1 MTGNPF
7 LRLKQIFNTLIEL
20 PENERE
26 GYLDA
31 QSGIDDEMRRQ
42 LEDLLRADGRHANAT
57 TRRAMDAKATSPSGW
72 IGQKIGGFRIERVL
86 GHGGMGN
93 VFLAQRVD
101 GGAVQQAAIKTLH
114 AWRLDSAG
122 LARFRLEGQVLALLQ
137 HPNIAMLHDLGELSD
152 GAPYVIMEYVRGTPL
167 LEFQREHNLDVQN
180 TLQLFLLICEAVSY
194 AHRNLVVHRDIKPS
208 NILVDQNGMPKLLDF
223 GIAKPL
229 VDRLGNIDIEK
240 TGTAQQYFSLRNVA
254 PEQLLG
260 QKITVACDVYGLGT
274 LLYEMVSG
282 HPAHDLDGLAPAQ
295 AQRRVIEEEPLPPS
309 RRAAAPEAKQLRGD
323 LDAITAKALRKNPQQ
338 RYRSVD
344 EFAADVRRHLRGY
357 PVDAREGTGFY
368 RATRFFHRHRTAIVT
383 TSMFVALVLAAATL
397 LSRQYLSTQSE
408 RVRAESV
415 TGVILD
421 ALESVDPSNAQGK
434 ELTAREVFD
443 QVGKRALAS
452 LYDQPATRTRI
463 LATLARINLQLGLPK
478 EAVSLLDTANSE
490 SGSTHDDVLA
500 DMEATRAEALMLI
513 SRFDLARAALDAATA
528 HAQNAA
534 QRAELQLLD
543 AKLLKYESKPDEAIA
558 VLQNLIAPASNAS
571 EKIRFSARRELADA
585 FLQKEN
591 RPEAWATGASLLAD
605 QRKVHTIAHPELLKT
620 INYLADI
627 ALYAERNADG
637 IALTAEALAMTRQLY
652 GPDTHPYSTAL
663 NQYATAIST
672 EQRFDEAQKH
682 LAESLRISRQLLGDD
697 AFGVGGLHFNL
708 ANLYARMGEDI
719 VAQTHYR
726 EALRIGEM
734 QLKDASGALYLFRA
748 LLAHNL
754 VRTKNYA
761 EAIEMVDRAL
771 GMAVRHPEIDD
782 PDLDVLSGFVRACA
796 VQGHEPSDEHRVA
809 LRDAMARARAG
820 AVDAPTKQFVALLTP
835 SAELLLR

>member
-383 TSMFVALVLAAATL
+383 TSMLD
-397 LSRQYLSTQSE
+397 RK
-408 RVRAESV
+408 SV
-415 TGVILD
+415 V
-421 ALESVDPSNAQGK
+421 
-434 ELTAREVFD
+434 
-443 QVGKRALAS
+443 
-452 LYDQPATRTRI
+452 
-463 LATLARINLQLGLPK
+463 
-478 EAVSLLDTANSE
+478 
-490 SGSTHDDVLA
+490 
-500 DMEATRAEALMLI
+500 
-513 SRFDLARAALDAATA
+513 
-528 HAQNAA
+528 
-534 QRAELQLLD
+534 
-543 AKLLKYESKPDEAIA
+543 
-558 VLQNLIAPASNAS
+558 
-571 EKIRFSARRELADA
+571 
-585 FLQKEN
+585 
-591 RPEAWATGASLLAD
+591 
-605 QRKVHTIAHPELLKT
+605 
-620 INYLADI
+620 
-627 ALYAERNADG
+627 
-637 IALTAEALAMTRQLY
+637 
-652 GPDTHPYSTAL
+652 
-663 NQYATAIST
+663 
-672 EQRFDEAQKH
+672 
-682 LAESLRISRQLLGDD
+682 
-697 AFGVGGLHFNL
+697 
-708 ANLYARMGEDI
+708 
-719 VAQTHYR
+719 
-726 EALRIGEM
+726 
-734 QLKDASGALYLFRA
+734 
-748 LLAHNL
+748 
-754 VRTKNYA
+754 
-761 EAIEMVDRAL
+761 
-771 GMAVRHPEIDD
+771 
-782 PDLDVLSGFVRACA
+782 
-796 VQGHEPSDEHRVA
+796 
-809 LRDAMARARAG
+809 
-820 AVDAPTKQFVALLTP
+820 
-835 SAELLLR
+835 

>member
-7 LRLKQIFNTLIEL
+7 LRLKQIFNTLVEL
-20 PENERE
+20 PENER
-26 GYLDA
+26 GDYLDL
-31 QSGIDDEMRRQ
+31 QRDIDDETRRQ

-57 TRRAMDAKATSPSGW
+57 ARRVSEVKAATTSSW
-72 IGQKIGGFRIERVL
+72 IGQKIGGFRVERVL

-93 VFLAQRVD
+93 VYLAERVD
-101 GGAVQQAAIKTLH
+101 GGAVQKVAIKTLH

-137 HPNIAMLHDLGELSD
+137 HPNIAMLHDLGELPD

-167 LEFQREHNLDVQN
+167 IEFQRERHLDVPQ

-194 AHRNLVVHRDIKPS
+194 AHQNLVVHRDIKPS
-208 NILVDQNGMPKLLDF
+208 NILVDPNGAPKLLDF

-229 VDRLGNIDIEK
+229 VGRLGNIDIEN
-240 TGTAQQYFSLRNVA
+240 TGTAQQYFSLRNAA

-274 LLYEMVSG
+274 LLYEMLCG

-295 AQRRVIEEEPLPPS
+295 AQRRVIEEEPPPPS
-309 RRAAAPEAKQLRGD
+309 RRAAATEAKQLRGD

-344 EFAADVRRHLRGY
+344 EFSADVRRHLGGY
-357 PVDAREGTGFY
+357 PVEAREGSGFY

-383 TSMFVALVLAAATL
+383 ASMFVVLVLAAAAL

-452 LYDQPATRTRI
+452 LHDQPATRARI
-463 LATLARINLQLGLPK
+463 VATLARINLQLGLPK
-478 EAVSLLDTANSE
+478 DAVSLLDAASTG
-490 SGSTHDDVLA
+490 SGSTHDEVLA
-500 DMEATRAEALMLI
+500 DMEGTRAEALMLL
-513 SRFDLARAALDAATA
+513 SRLDLARAALSTATA
-528 HAQNAA
+528 HAQSAE
-534 QRAELQLLD
+534 QRARLQLLD
-543 AKLLKYESKPDEAIA
+543 AMLLKYESKPDEAIV
-558 VLQNLIAPASNAS
+558 VLRNLIASASNAS

-591 RPEAWATGASLLAD
+591 RVEAWAVGASLLAD
-605 QRKVHTIAHPELLKT
+605 QRKVYTNTHPELLT
-620 INYLADI
+620 TLIYLASI
-627 ALYAERNADG
+627 ATYVERNADA
-637 IALTAEALAMTRQLY
+637 IALAAEAMAITRQLY
-652 GPDTHPYSTAL
+652 GQETLPYAAAL
-663 NQYATAIST
+663 NQYSNAM
-672 EQRFDEAQKH
+672 ELEERFDEAKKH
-682 LAESLRISRQLLGDD
+682 SIESLRISRQLLGDD
-697 AFGVGGLHFNL
+697 AFSVGGSHFNL
-708 ANLYARMGEDI
+708 ANLYARRGEDAL
-719 VAQTHYR
+719 AQTHYR
-726 EALRIGEM
+726 EALRIGEI
-734 QLKDASGALYLFRA
+734 QAKDTSGALYLFRA

-761 EAIEMVDRAL
+761 EAIKTVDSAL
-771 GMAVRHPEIDD
+771 GMAARHPEIDD

-796 VQGHEPSDEHRVA
+796 VQGNEPSDRHRAA
-809 LRDAMARARAG
+809 LRNAMERARVD
-820 AVDAPTKQFVALLTP
+820 AVDAPTKLFVALLMP